1 MYGMYLM
8 MASPRMACRPV
19 LACEEEFYTD
29 SMRTDLFTI
38 GDEPVLIG
46 FYCVTGTCYWG
57 KGISVGIRWG
67 QVSWT

>member
-19 LACEEEFYTD
+19 LACEEEIYTD

-46 FYCVTGTCYWG
+46 L
-57 KGISVGIRWG
+57 
-67 QVSWT
+67 

>member
-19 LACEEEFYTD
+19 LACEEEIYTD

-38 GDEPVLIG
+38 GDEPVKGNELQLI
-46 FYCVTGTCYWG
+46 VNE
-57 KGISVGIRWG
+57 KMRMRLK
-67 QVSWT
+67 